1 MSEPMRIVEGSAKPF
16 EPFWRVVDAAE
27 SESGEAEIEF
37 YGYISEYSWLED
49 DVTPAKF
56 KAELAS
62 LGNRPVTIRIH
73 SGGGDVYAASAIR
86 AMLLDYPGRVTTR
99 IDGLCASAATY
110 IAMAGDQV
118 RMQDSAFF
126 MIHNPWMITWGD
138 EGELKKAAEFLGTI
152 KKGIVETYTNKTKLG
167 EDKISKMMDKE
178 TWMTA
183 QEAKEL
189 GFVDEVIT
197 GRAKIFDSLKN
208 AAVLNMLKNY
218 SNVPPEVLESSDE
231 PEPTVIT
238 ENLTEGEAVEDQPP
252 QGGVPRGQEM
262 DQETERLR
270 DYIQI
275 FR

>member
-1 MSEPMRIVEGSAKPF
+1 MREPLRIIEGSARPF

-37 YGYISEYSWLED
+37 YGYISEYSWWD
-49 DVTPAKF
+49 DDITPAKF
-56 KAELAS
+56 KADLYN
-62 LGNRPVTIRIH
+62 LGKGGPVTIRIH

-86 AMLLDYPGRVTTR
+86 SMIVDYPGRVTTR

-126 MIHNPWMITWGD
+126 MIHNPWMITLGD

-152 KKGIVETYTNKTKLG
+152 KKGIVETYQSKTKLSN
-167 EDKISKMMDKE
+167 EKISEMMDNE

-183 QEAKEL
+183 LEAKEL
-189 GFVDEVIT
+189 GFVDEVIS

-208 AAVLNMLKNY
+208 AAVLNMVRNY
-218 SNVPPEVLESSDE
+218 TNVPPEVLASSEE
-231 PEPTVIT
+231 PEPTV
-238 ENLTEGEAVEDQPP
+238 LTETPEKMSQEIGEDKA
-252 QGGVPRGQEM
+252 RQEA
-262 DQETERLR
+262 EAERLGA
-270 DYIQI
+270 YVKI
-275 FR
+275 FVKKE